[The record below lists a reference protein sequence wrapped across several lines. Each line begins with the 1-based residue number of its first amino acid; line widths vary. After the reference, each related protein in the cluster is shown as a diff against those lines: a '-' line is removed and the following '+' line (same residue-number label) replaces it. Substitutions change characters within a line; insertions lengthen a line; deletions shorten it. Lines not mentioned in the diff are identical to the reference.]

1 MLNQVLSCSAIGS
14 ADKIL
19 EEIKAFIAK
28 TEADELMITSQ
39 VFDHA
44 ARLHS
49 YEITAKVYDRLSMSD
64 QGLQEVL

>member
-1 MLNQVLSCSAIGS
+1 MLSCSAIGS

-49 YEITAKVYDRLSMSD
+49 YEITAIVYARLSMSD